1 MPLPSPK
8 GTQKEDSFMQKCMSD
23 NAMNKEYANNKQRA
37 AVCHSLYK
45 QAKKKSKAS
54 EEPKWNPDANYT
66 FYPN

>member
-8 GTQKEDSFMQKCMSD
+8 GKQKEDGFMQKCMSD
-23 NAMNKEYANNKQRA
+23 SLMNKEYSNNKQRV

-54 EEPKWNPDANYT
+54 EEPEWDCDADYIAIT
-66 FYPN
+66 

>member
-1 MPLPSPK
+1 
-8 GTQKEDSFMQKCMSD
+8 MQRCMSD

-54 EEPKWNPDANYT
+54 EEPEWNPDAAYT
-66 FYPN
+66 FHPN